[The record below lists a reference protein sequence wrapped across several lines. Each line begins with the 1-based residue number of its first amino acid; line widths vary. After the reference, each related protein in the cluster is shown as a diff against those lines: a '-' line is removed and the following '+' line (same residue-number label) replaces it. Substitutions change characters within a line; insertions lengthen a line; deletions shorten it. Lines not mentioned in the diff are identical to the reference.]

1 MKELL
6 VVQIEPG
13 PRCHILEHDG
23 EDKSQQTRQFERVHL
38 ILRLGKA
45 TNSSETR
52 VNHVGKEG
60 QKDPDSHGND
70 GCDRQRAIE
79 IHHGKEESED
89 IVSTRSKG
97 RKRNPLH
104 RTQDVF
110 LLLIVDPT
118 DADPLQNVNN
128 HQTERNVQIAHD
140 LRGDCSLHYKY
151 RNEAHRR

>member
-1 MKELL
+1 MF
-6 VVQIEPG
+6 
-13 PRCHILEHDG
+13 RS
-23 EDKSQQTRQFERVHL
+23 SQVRDATYWNMMAKTSRSRRDSLSGFISYYVSARQQ
-38 ILRLGKA
+38 

-52 VNHVGKEG
+52 VNHVGKE
-60 QKDPDSHGND
+60 QKDPDSHRND

-140 LRGDCSLHYKY
+140 LRGNCLFHYKY

>member
-1 MKELL
+1 MF
-6 VVQIEPG
+6 
-13 PRCHILEHDG
+13 RS
-23 EDKSQQTRQFERVHL
+23 SQVRDATYWNTMAKTSRSRRDSLSGFISYYVSARQQ
-38 ILRLGKA
+38 

-60 QKDPDSHGND
+60 QKDPDSHRND
-70 GCDRQRAIE
+70 GRDRQRAIE

-140 LRGDCSLHYKY
+140 LRGNCSFHYKY